1 MVIDVKGEVKI
12 ENDVS
17 LVRVRRKL
25 RELTESI
32 GFSVTDTTRIVTAA
46 SELVRNTVFFAGRG
60 IMIWEIVEDGENK
73 RIKLTFEDQGPGI
86 PDIEKAMEEGYSTGK
101 GLGLGLPGTKQ
112 LMDEME
118 IFSKVGKGTK
128 ITIKKWLKT

>member
-1 MVIDVKGEVKI
+1 
-12 ENDVS
+12 
-17 LVRVRRKL
+17 
-25 RELTESI
+25 
-32 GFSVTDTTRIVTAA
+32 
-46 SELVRNTVFFAGRG
+46 
-60 IMIWEIVEDGENK
+60 MIWEIVEDGENK
-73 RIKLTFEDQGPGI
+73 GIKLTFEDQGPGI